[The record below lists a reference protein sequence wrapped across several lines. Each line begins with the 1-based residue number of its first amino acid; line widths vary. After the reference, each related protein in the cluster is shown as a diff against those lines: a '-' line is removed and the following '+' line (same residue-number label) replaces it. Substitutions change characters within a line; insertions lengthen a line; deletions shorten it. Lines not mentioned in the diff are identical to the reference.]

1 MMCYVSTAK
10 NSLCHL
16 FMINKNSLG
25 SMQLKSDDLRTW
37 YLEMDQH
44 LYSTHIILPQG
55 AKVVELTQNIPEP
68 SVATRGWPSSWC
80 GVHLRRP

>member
-1 MMCYVSTAK
+1 
-10 NSLCHL
+10 
-16 FMINKNSLG
+16 
-25 SMQLKSDDLRTW
+25 MQLKSDDLRTW

-68 SVATRGWPSSWC
+68 SVATRGWPSGVVSTC
-80 GVHLRRP
+80 GDLSCWGQLWNGGSLSRRL